1 MKGADMTD
9 EQMALVAKALA
20 HPARIRI
27 VTLLAAQTE
36 CRGHEVFSELPLAQ
50 STISEHLRVLK
61 DSGLVTSKPVGTAM
75 AYCLASSVLGE
86 FRGALSEIISNAAGC
101 VAGQKGCR

>member
-1 MKGADMTD
+1 MTD
-9 EQMALVAKALA
+9 DQMALVAKALA

-27 VTLLAAQTE
+27 MHLLAAQAE

-61 DSGLVTSKPVGTAM
+61 DAGLVHSQPVGLAM
-75 AYCLASSVLGE
+75 VYCLVPSVLQE
-86 FRGALSEIISNAAGC
+86 FHDAVGSIAACAVDCAPGTRGC
-101 VAGQKGCR
+101 

>member
-1 MKGADMTD
+1 MTD
-9 EQMALVAKALA
+9 DQMALVAKALA

-27 VTLLAAQTE
+27 VHLLAAQAE

-61 DSGLVTSKPVGTAM
+61 EAGLVRAQAVGTAM
-75 AYCLASSVLGE
+75 VYCLVPSVLAAFHDWIGSI
-86 FRGALSEIISNAAGC
+86 ALCAVECTPGTGGC
-101 VAGQKGCR
+101 

>member
-1 MKGADMTD
+1 MTD
-9 EQMALVAKALA
+9 DQMALVAKALA

-27 VTLLAAQTE
+27 MHLLAAQAE

-61 DSGLVTSKPVGTAM
+61 DAGLVRSQPVGLAM
-75 AYCLASSVLGE
+75 VYCLIPSVLEE
-86 FRGALSEIISNAAGC
+86 FHEAVGLIAACAVDCAPGTGGC
-101 VAGQKGCR
+101 

>member
-1 MKGADMTD
+1 MTD

-27 VTLLAAQTE
+27 VRLLAAQAE

-61 DSGLVTSKPVGTAM
+61 DAGLVRAQPVGTSM
-75 AYCLASSVLGE
+75 VYCLVASVLDELNQAIDG
-86 FRGALSEIISNAAGC
+86 ITGC
-101 VAGQKGCR
+101 VAECVPGQGAC

>member
-1 MKGADMTD
+1 VTD
-9 EQMALVAKALA
+9 DQMALVARALA

-27 VTLLAAQTE
+27 VHLLAAQAA

-61 DSGLVTSKPVGTAM
+61 EAGVVHARPAGTAM
-75 AYCLASSVLGE
+75 DYCLVPSVLEE
-86 FRGALSEIISNAAGC
+86 FRDAVGSVVTHAIDCTPETPEC
-101 VAGQKGCR
+101 

>member
-1 MKGADMTD
+1 MTD
-9 EQMALVAKALA
+9 DKMAIVAKALA

-27 VTLLAAQTE
+27 VRLLAAQAE

-61 DSGLVTSKPVGTAM
+61 EAGLVHAQPIGTAM
-75 AYCLASSVLGE
+75 VYCLRAAVLDDFNRAIDEITASVVECGPGQGE
-86 FRGALSEIISNAAGC
+86 C
-101 VAGQKGCR
+101 